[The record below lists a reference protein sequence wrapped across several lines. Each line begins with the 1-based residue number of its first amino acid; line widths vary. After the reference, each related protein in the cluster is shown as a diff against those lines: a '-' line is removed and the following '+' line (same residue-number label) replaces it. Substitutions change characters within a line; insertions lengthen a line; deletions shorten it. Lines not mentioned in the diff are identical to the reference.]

1 MSNLNNMNLNNLS
14 QEEKLAEDQQVHA
27 KEEIT
32 PEIPQHANDVNEVSP
47 GKDYGVME
55 NNYDDNDLQ
64 LKYMYSLYRNRLA
77 NV

>member
-1 MSNLNNMNLNNLS
+1 MNNLNNMNLNNLN
-14 QEEKLAEDQQVHA
+14 QEEKLPEDQQVHA
-27 KEEIT
+27 KEEIV
-32 PEIPQHANDVNEVSP
+32 PENPQNANEVNEVSP